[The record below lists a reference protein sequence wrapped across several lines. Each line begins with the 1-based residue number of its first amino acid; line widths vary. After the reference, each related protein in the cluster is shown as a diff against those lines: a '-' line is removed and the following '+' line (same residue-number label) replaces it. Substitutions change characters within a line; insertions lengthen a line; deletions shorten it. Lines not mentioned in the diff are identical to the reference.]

1 MSDRISFWNGRAVPS
16 AEVRISP
23 DDAGFLTGDG
33 LFETLRVEDGRAL
46 DAEAHLDRLLAS
58 LGRVEIEIPED
69 REALAEAVAAVAQ
82 AAPRPVARLR
92 ITVTRGVVGGT
103 GSEPTRLIAA
113 APYHPPDEEHYRK
126 GVAALLLPDLRI
138 DSRGPLA
145 GLKSLCWQVN
155 RLALLR
161 AERAGAFEAL
171 LSNERGRVA
180 EGARSNLIVH
190 LPEGVFT
197 PPVTDGCLP
206 GTVRRRLLE
215 LGEIEERS
223 LGPDDLERA
232 REILLTNSLI
242 GVLPVG
248 RLNVPGE
255 LPGETPLKK
264 KIAVGQTARRLRA
277 AVSSRLGGG
286 GSGRHRESA
295 TAG

>member
-23 DDAGFLTGDG
+23 EDAGFLTGDG
-33 LFETLRVEDGRAL
+33 LFETLRVDDGRSL
-46 DAEAHLDRLLAS
+46 DVEAHLDRLFAGLK
-58 LGRVEIEIPED
+58 RVEIEIPED
-69 REALAEAVAAVAQ
+69 RDALAEAVAAVAQ

-92 ITVTRGVVGGT
+92 ITVTRGAANLEGRN
-103 GSEPTRLIAA
+103 SEPTRLITA
-113 APYHPPDEEHYRK
+113 APYRPPDEEHYRN

-161 AERAGAFEAL
+161 AERSGAFEAL
-171 LSNERGRVA
+171 LCNERGRVA

-197 PPVTDGCLP
+197 PPAADGCLP

-223 LGPDDLERA
+223 LGLGDLARA
-232 REILLTNSLI
+232 REVLLTNSLI

-248 RLNVPGE
+248 RLDG
-255 LPGETPLKK
+255 LPGEPSLKK
-264 KIAVGQTARRLRA
+264 EIAVDQTAMRLRA
-277 AVSSRLGGG
+277 AVGSRLGGG
-286 GSGRHRESA
+286 GPVVTGENATSG
-295 TAG
+295 

>member
-1 MSDRISFWNGRAVPS
+1 MSDRISFWNGRAVPA

-23 DDAGFLTGDG
+23 EDAGFLTGDG
-33 LFETLRVEDGRAL
+33 LFETLRVDDGQAL
-46 DAEAHLDRLLAS
+46 DVEAHLDRLLAS

-69 REALAEAVAAVAQ
+69 RDALAEAVAAVAH

-92 ITVTRGVVGGT
+92 ITVTRGVVGGIEV
-103 GSEPTRLIAA
+103 EPTRLIAA
-113 APYHPPDEEHYRK
+113 APYRPPGEEQYRN
-126 GVAALLLPDLRI
+126 GVVALLLADFRI

-145 GLKSLCWQVN
+145 GLKSLCWQGN

-161 AERAGAFEAL
+161 AERGGAFEAL
-171 LSNERGRVA
+171 LANEQGRVA

-190 LPEGVFT
+190 LPEGIFT
-197 PPVTDGCLP
+197 PPVADGCLP

-223 LGPDDLERA
+223 LEPDDLARA

-248 RLNVPGE
+248 RLDE
-255 LPGETPLKK
+255 PGETPQKK
-264 KIAVGQTARRLRA
+264 KIAVGQTAKRLRA
-277 AVSSRLGGG
+277 AVSSRLRGG
-286 GSGRHRESA
+286 GSGRHWESA

>member
-1 MSDRISFWNGRAVPS
+1 MSDRISFWNGRAVLS
-16 AEVRISP
+16 GEVLISP
-23 DDAGFLTGDG
+23 EDAGFLTGDG
-33 LFETLRVEDGRAL
+33 LFETLRVDDGQAL
-46 DAEAHLDRLLAS
+46 DVEAHLDRLLS
-58 LGRVEIEIPED
+58 GLSRVEIAIPED
-69 REALAEAVAAVAQ
+69 RDALAEAVAIVAQ

-92 ITVTRGVVGGT
+92 ITVTRGIGN
-103 GSEPTRLIAA
+103 EPTRLIAA
-113 APYHPPDEEHYRK
+113 APYRPPDEEHYRN
-126 GVAALLLPDLRI
+126 GVTALLLPDLRI

-145 GLKSLCWQVN
+145 GLKSLCWQIN

-171 LSNERGRVA
+171 LANEQGRVA

-197 PPVTDGCLP
+197 PPAADGCLP

-223 LGPDDLERA
+223 LEPDDLARA

-248 RLNVPGE
+248 RLDG
-255 LPGETPLKK
+255 LGETPLKK
-264 KIAVGQTARRLRA
+264 EIAVGQTAKRLRA
-277 AVSSRLGGG
+277 AVVSRLIGGG
-286 GSGRHRESA
+286 TGRHRESA

>member
-1 MSDRISFWNGRAVPS
+1 MISFWNGRAVS
-16 AEVRISP
+16 SSEVRISP

-33 LFETLRVEDGRAL
+33 LFETLRVDDGRAL
-46 DAEAHLDRLLAS
+46 DIEAHFDRLLEG

-69 REALAEAVAAVAQ
+69 RDALAEAVAAVAH

-92 ITVTRGVVGGT
+92 ITVTRGAGGE
-103 GSEPTRLIAA
+103 STRLIAA
-113 APYHPPDEEHYRK
+113 AAYRPPDEEHYRN
-126 GVAALLLPDLRI
+126 GVAALLLSDFRI

-161 AERAGAFEAL
+161 AETTGAFEAL
-171 LSNERGRVA
+171 LCNEQGRVA

-197 PPVTDGCLP
+197 PPAADGCLP

-223 LGPDDLERA
+223 LGPDDLARA

-248 RLNVPGE
+248 RLDE
-255 LPGETPLKK
+255 LPGKTPLKK
-264 KIAVGQTARRLRA
+264 EIAVGQTARRLRA
-277 AVSSRLGGG
+277 AVGSRLRGGG
-286 GSGRHRESA
+286 PVVTGESA
-295 TAG
+295 TSG